1 MAKLDLDTF
10 GEVMNGFIKE
20 NKVTMLV
27 TLPEGSDDPVI
38 KDNIKMGCVPQFYI
52 LTKAIVPIFMEIYD
66 RILDHSRWEEFVDKT
81 LEMVKEEIAEK
92 VQEKEGGVK

>member
-10 GEVMNGFIKE
+10 GEIMDRFIKE
-20 NKVTMLV
+20 NEVTMLV
-27 TLPEGSDDPVI
+27 MLPEGSDDPVI
-38 KDNIKMGCVPQFYI
+38 EDNIKMGGVVQFYI
-52 LTKAIVPIFMEIYD
+52 LIKAIVPIFMDIYD
-66 RILDHSRWEEFVDKT
+66 RILDHSRWEEFVDEV